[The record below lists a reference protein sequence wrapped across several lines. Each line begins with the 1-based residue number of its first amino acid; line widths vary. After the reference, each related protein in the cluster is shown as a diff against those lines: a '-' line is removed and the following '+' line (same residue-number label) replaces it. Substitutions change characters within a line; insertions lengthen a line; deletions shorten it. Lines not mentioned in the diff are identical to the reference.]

1 TPELVPSSQLLVPTS
16 YSRSRLSPRP
26 VTANRARFERCLR
39 AASSSGIPF
48 VQSLVLTQ
56 LSALIDVVSAIRR
69 NFFPILK
76 LGTSAFGFEALIFKL
91 YFGVSSLVRI

>member
-1 TPELVPSSQLLVPTS
+1 V
-16 YSRSRLSPRP
+16 
-26 VTANRARFERCLR
+26 
-39 AASSSGIPF
+39 
-48 VQSLVLTQ
+48 
-56 LSALIDVVSAIRR
+56 IDVVSAIRR

>member
-1 TPELVPSSQLLVPTS
+1 VNV
-16 YSRSRLSPRP
+16 
-26 VTANRARFERCLR
+26 NRARFERCWR
-39 AASSSGIPF
+39 AASSSGTPL
-48 VQSLVLTQ
+48 VQSLVRTQ
-56 LSALIDVVSAIRR
+56 LSAVIDVVSAIRR